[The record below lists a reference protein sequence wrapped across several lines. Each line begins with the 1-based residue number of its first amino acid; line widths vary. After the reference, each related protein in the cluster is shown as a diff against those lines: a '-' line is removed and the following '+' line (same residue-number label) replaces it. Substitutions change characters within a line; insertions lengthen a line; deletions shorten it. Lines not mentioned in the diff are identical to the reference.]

1 MNTLI
6 TADDIDYLAGQSAD
20 NMNMIL
26 SGMTAL
32 LDENNA
38 KAEML
43 GAQTWFQRM
52 SKTISGKNKL
62 TLAEIQQNQDK
73 INLYVTQ
80 AMSELFERNCIDQ
93 QIMMSLGTRLN
104 ELYADH
110 IQLKQMLGAFAEK
123 LNQKLVSIDNFHM
136 LETEIEQG
144 VYDRLMPIA
153 AMCKVLSQL
162 DIRTLNDSRKLDI
175 LERSLRER
183 GILSEEPIGIS
194 ECLMGMLDTSGS
206 EVWLIYMELECL
218 KGNFIV
224 DVLKQPIEH
233 YHFLSEMAKRM
244 KRKERIVSSIIQQ
257 NQLDDS
263 AELTSED
270 IYHEFLDAKI
280 MAAPQI
286 GLRGAGCTSV
296 EEVSGGLGDA
306 IGAFLKC
313 DKDGITNLLEP
324 LAEQEDGLALYLL
337 SFTDWLGMDVQVTEL
352 LERGYIAG
360 NPMAA
365 VRYAKR
371 CEDADK
377 GAKIINDN
385 IDAIKEMAAQ
395 GDMFAQ
401 YEYAMLCSSHGM
413 GRKFEIRREGV
424 DVRELLH
431 ASSDQGNWTAACQLA
446 TQYRWGWDGEADSEK
461 AFRLFFKLNQ
471 MNVFSATM
479 ELADFYAQGIF
490 VNKNAK
496 KAVELYRKSYEG
508 GCLKAGYDLARCY
521 QHGLGVYQD
530 KKKARKLYDE
540 YLEKFEKELMD
551 EYMVLY
557 TSSIALLFDTD
568 DEEAKKEINKII
580 YPIKVNKTSADAAY
594 QESCLCLEEEDMYY
608 QYLFVA
614 AKCGNP
620 YALYE
625 CAKCLAVRDFDEYCE
640 TYPDSPYIDI
650 DSDFDLFA
658 LATVLPY
665 DLEVA
670 QYYLEQAKELT
681 NDEKLINEINQVNVK
696 IIKAQWSEVRQTFRD
711 TLDLFRRY

>member
-1 MNTLI
+1 
-6 TADDIDYLAGQSAD
+6 
-20 NMNMIL
+20 
-26 SGMTAL
+26 
-32 LDENNA
+32 
-38 KAEML
+38 
-43 GAQTWFQRM
+43 
-52 SKTISGKNKL
+52 
-62 TLAEIQQNQDK
+62 
-73 INLYVTQ
+73 
-80 AMSELFERNCIDQ
+80 
-93 QIMMSLGTRLN
+93 
-104 ELYADH
+104 
-110 IQLKQMLGAFAEK
+110 
-123 LNQKLVSIDNFHM
+123 
-136 LETEIEQG
+136 
-144 VYDRLMPIA
+144 
-153 AMCKVLSQL
+153 
-162 DIRTLNDSRKLDI
+162 
-175 LERSLRER
+175 
-183 GILSEEPIGIS
+183 
-194 ECLMGMLDTSGS
+194 
-206 EVWLIYMELECL
+206 
-218 KGNFIV
+218 
-224 DVLKQPIEH
+224 
-233 YHFLSEMAKRM
+233 
-244 KRKERIVSSIIQQ
+244 
-257 NQLDDS
+257 
-263 AELTSED
+263 
-270 IYHEFLDAKI
+270 
-280 MAAPQI
+280 
-286 GLRGAGCTSV
+286 
-296 EEVSGGLGDA
+296 
-306 IGAFLKC
+306 
-313 DKDGITNLLEP
+313 
-324 LAEQEDGLALYLL
+324 
-337 SFTDWLGMDVQVTEL
+337 
-352 LERGYIAG
+352 
-360 NPMAA
+360 
-365 VRYAKR
+365 
-371 CEDADK
+371 
-377 GAKIINDN
+377 
-385 IDAIKEMAAQ
+385 
-395 GDMFAQ
+395 
-401 YEYAMLCSSHGM
+401 
-413 GRKFEIRREGV
+413 
-424 DVRELLH
+424 
-431 ASSDQGNWTAACQLA
+431 
-446 TQYRWGWDGEADSEK
+446 
-461 AFRLFFKLNQ
+461 
-471 MNVFSATM
+471 M